1 LAAAEEMPQ
10 AAAAPPVP
18 HLRVVPDPHQ
28 PDVGTLLAEPPAPPA
43 TPGVAQANV
52 PAEPA
57 ELAEPAAAGSPA
69 PGSRV
74 DTLFARIR
82 AGRAPKES
90 EAPSGVQDAE
100 DAHDAEDAEGAKN
113 PAESRPEEGTRSDA
127 DETLLQRREAAVADL
142 EVALARKLKRTL
154 QDEQND
160 LLDRLRGLRAEPTV
174 ARLVPD
180 IDEHIARY
188 ASASQPQVDAAA
200 AAGVKFAVELLHRK
214 GRAHASAPSVADL
227 ARESAN
233 TIVESL
239 RRRLEHA
246 ISASA
251 GDEQSVLVEAL
262 GGAYREWKSD
272 RIERVVGD
280 VLAAAFSRGTWHE
293 APDGTQLRWI
303 VEDSDGPC
311 PDCDDD
317 ALAGTLPK
325 GEAFP
330 TGQRYPPAHAGC
342 RCLLV
347 PIQG

>member
-1 LAAAEEMPQ
+1 MPQ
-10 AAAAPPVP
+10 ASAAATPPATPVP
-18 HLRVVPDPHQ
+18 HLRVVPNPQQ
-28 PDVGTLLAEPPAPPA
+28 PDVGTLLAEPPAAPVEA
-43 TPGVAQANV
+43 EANT
-52 PAEPA
+52 PAEPPEPA
-57 ELAEPAAAGSPA
+57 ERTEPAA
-69 PGSRV
+69 PGSKV
-74 DTLFARIR
+74 DMLFARIR
-82 AGRAPKES
+82 AGRGPKES
-90 EAPSGVQDAE
+90 EAPSGAE
-100 DAHDAEDAEGAKN
+100 EAEEAAAS
-113 PAESRPEEGTRSDA
+113 PPEEGARSDP
-127 DETLLQRREAAVADL
+127 DETLLQRREAAVVDL
-142 EVALARKLKRTL
+142 ELALTRKLKRTL

-174 ARLVPD
+174 VRLLPD
-180 IDEHIARY
+180 IDDHIARY
-188 ASASQPQVDAAA
+188 ASAAQSHVDAAA
-200 AAGVKFAVELLHRK
+200 AAGVKFAVELLDRK
-214 GRAHASAPSVADL
+214 GRAHASAPPVADL

-272 RIERVVGD
+272 RIERVAGD

-303 VEDSDGPC
+303 VEDTDGPC

-330 TGQRYPPAHAGC
+330 TGQSYPPAHAGC

-347 PIQG
+347 PIKV